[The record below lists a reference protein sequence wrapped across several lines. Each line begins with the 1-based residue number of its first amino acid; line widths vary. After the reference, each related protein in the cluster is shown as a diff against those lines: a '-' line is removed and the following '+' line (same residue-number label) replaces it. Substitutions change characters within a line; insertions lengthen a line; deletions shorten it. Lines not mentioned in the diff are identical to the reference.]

1 MMMQKVN
8 ELVGRTCTHGSP
20 GYPMHEKIVAIDMNV
35 ENEEARIHFK
45 SECYTDM
52 PFIVLEELIQKI
64 EGTYLYDEEEEEESG
79 IASVFYEPYK
89 CSITKREG
97 YCTELALVKRN

>member
-1 MMMQKVN
+1 MILQKVN
-8 ELVGRTCTHGSP
+8 DLVGRTCTHGSP
-20 GYPMHEKIVAIDMNV
+20 GYPIIEKIVAIDMNV

-52 PFIVLEELIQKI
+52 PFDVLEELIQKLD
-64 EGTYLYDEEEEEESG
+64 GDYPYDEDEEESG
-79 IASVFYEPYK
+79 IASVLYEPYE

-97 YCTELALVKRN
+97 YCTELAIVKYQ